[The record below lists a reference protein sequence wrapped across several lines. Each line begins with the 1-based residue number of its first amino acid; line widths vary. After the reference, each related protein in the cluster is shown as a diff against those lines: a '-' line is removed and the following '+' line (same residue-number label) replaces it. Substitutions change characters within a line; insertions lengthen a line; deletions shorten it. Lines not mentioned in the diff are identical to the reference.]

1 MAVKVLPGAMGN
13 AQEAAIGT
21 FQLFDRTVRLP
32 PMPKNAPLTAPAGAP
47 DRRVDLIRPAYRLF
61 SEKGVHRVPLDEIA
75 AGAGLSKG
83 LVLYYFKTKEN
94 LVLAT
99 MRWALDITAERVRQA
114 MAKASTPNGKVL
126 AMIDGIWSGAKTNR
140 RFYLLYL
147 DLAGHAARV
156 RHFTELSATFHA
168 VVNALYVEVIAQ
180 GVAEGAFEVADP
192 EEGAVALRAIIDGLF
207 LQWLQEADWERLHPW
222 YRDTCKRT
230 AVAYLARTP
239 GSPAA

>member
-1 MAVKVLPGAMGN
+1 
-13 AQEAAIGT
+13 
-21 FQLFDRTVRLP
+21 
-32 PMPKNAPLTAPAGAP
+32 MPKNASVATPAGAP
-47 DRRVDLIRPAYRLF
+47 DRRVELVRTAYRLF
-61 SEKGVHRVPLDEIA
+61 GEKGVDRVPLDEIA
-75 AGAGLSKG
+75 AAAGLSKG
-83 LVLYYFKTKEN
+83 LVIYYFKTKEN

-99 MRWALDITAERVRQA
+99 MRWALDATAERVRQA
-114 MAKASTPNGKVL
+114 MARAGTPQGKVL
-126 AMIDGIWSGAKTNR
+126 AMIDGIWSGAETNR

-156 RHFTELSATFHA
+156 QHFTELSATFHG
-168 VVNALYVEVIAQ
+168 VAQ
-180 GVAEGAFEVADP
+180 GVTEGAFAVVDP

>member
-1 MAVKVLPGAMGN
+1 VVKL
-13 AQEAAIGT
+13 
-21 FQLFDRTVRLP
+21 RS
-32 PMPKNAPLTAPAGAP
+32 MPKTAPSAAPAGAP
-47 DRRVDLIRPAYRLF
+47 DRRVDLIRTAYRLF

-75 AGAGLSKG
+75 AGTGLSKG

-114 MAKASTPNGKVL
+114 MAKATTPQGKVL
-126 AMIDGIWSGAKTNR
+126 AMIDGIWSGPETNR

-156 RHFTELSATFHA
+156 KHFTELSATFHS
-168 VVNALYVEVIAQ
+168 VVNALYVEVIVQ
-180 GVAEGAFEVADP
+180 GVAEGAFAVADP

-222 YRDTCKRT
+222 YRDTCKR
-230 AVAYLARTP
+230 AALAYLARTP

>member
-1 MAVKVLPGAMGN
+1 MPQN
-13 AQEAAIGT
+13 ALAAEAA
-21 FQLFDRTVRLP
+21 P
-32 PMPKNAPLTAPAGAP
+32 AP
-47 DRRVDLIRPAYRLF
+47 DRKIDLIRSAYRLF
-61 SEKGVHRVPLDEIA
+61 SEKGVHRVSLDEIA

-99 MRWALDITAERVRQA
+99 MRWALDLTAERVGQA
-114 MAKASTPNGKVL
+114 MAKAATPNGKVL

-156 RHFTELSATFHA
+156 QHFTELSAAFHS
-168 VVNALYVEVIAQ
+168 VVNALYAEVIVQ
-180 GVAEGAFEVADP
+180 GIAEGAFAVEDP
-192 EEGAVALRAIIDGLF
+192 EEGAAVLRAIIDGLF

-222 YRDTCKRT
+222 YRDTCKRA
-230 AVAYLARTP
+230 AVAYLTRTP

>member
-1 MAVKVLPGAMGN
+1 MSNAAVQP
-13 AQEAAIGT
+13 
-21 FQLFDRTVRLP
+21 
-32 PMPKNAPLTAPAGAP
+32 APVHVP
-47 DRRVDLIRPAYRLF
+47 DRKVDLIRSAYRLF

-75 AGAGLSKG
+75 AAAGLSKG
-83 LVLYYFKTKEN
+83 LVIYYFKTKEN

-114 MAKASTPNGKVL
+114 MAKATTPQGKVL
-126 AMIDGIWSGAKTNR
+126 AMIDGIWSGAETNR

-156 RHFTELSATFHA
+156 KHFTELSATFHS
-168 VVNALYVEVIAQ
+168 VVNALYAEVIVQ
-180 GVAEGAFEVADP
+180 GVAEGAFAVADP

-222 YRDTCKRT
+222 YRDTCKR
-230 AVAYLARTP
+230 AALAYLARTP

>member
-1 MAVKVLPGAMGN
+1 
-13 AQEAAIGT
+13 
-21 FQLFDRTVRLP
+21 
-32 PMPKNAPLTAPAGAP
+32 MPKTAPQTAPPGVP
-47 DRRVDLIRPAYRLF
+47 DRKVDLIRSAYRLF
-61 SEKGVHRVPLDEIA
+61 SEKGVHRVSLEEIA
-75 AGAGLSKG
+75 AGASLSKG

-99 MRWALDITAERVRQA
+99 MRWALNLTAERVRQA
-114 MAKASTPNGKVL
+114 MAKATTPNGKVL

-156 RHFTELSATFHA
+156 QHFTELSATFHA

-180 GVAEGAFEVADP
+180 GVAEGAFAVEDP